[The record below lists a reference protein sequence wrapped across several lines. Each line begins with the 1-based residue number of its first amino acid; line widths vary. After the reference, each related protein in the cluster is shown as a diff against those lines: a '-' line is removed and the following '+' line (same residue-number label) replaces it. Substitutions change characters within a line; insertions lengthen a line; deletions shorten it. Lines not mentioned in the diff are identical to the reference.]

1 MIEFETK
8 IVGKVKIF
16 TDDIEETALKQVYDI
31 AENPFAE
38 QHIRIMPDV
47 HAGKGITIGFSGLI
61 DDYINPEHIGC
72 DIGCNVT
79 AEFFDKP
86 IPVDKYKEFEHKIK
100 KEVPMGFNIN
110 SASKVSWRDVIAYFN
125 KQLDNAYVATNGLIN
140 DIHFDT
146 EKDISDWLKNL
157 KMDEGKFYKSIS
169 SLGGGN
175 HFCEYDEFIDE
186 IDNVNKN
193 KYAIIVHCGSRNL
206 GLKVFNY
213 WNNIAKNNV
222 IDKHTIKQ
230 ITEYVKVNYDGD
242 KRNLKDA
249 INKAVNEYKAK
260 QHPGYLSGENLK
272 GYLTDMVICQ
282 AYAQLNHDIIHM
294 KIRHIYEKIAN
305 AKSINYISTMHNYID
320 FNCKTPIV
328 RKGAVRAN
336 SGEVFILPFNMRDGV
351 AICVGKGN
359 EDWNCTAPHGAGRKM
374 SRAIAKKTLN
384 VDNFQKTMAD
394 AGVYTTTAD
403 ATTLDEAPD
412 AYKSKD
418 EIIENIKP
426 TCDILYFMKPK
437 INIKAAE

>member
-8 IVGKVKIF
+8 TAGVVKIF

-31 AENPFAE
+31 AENKFAE
-38 QHIRIMPDV
+38 NHIRIMPDV

-61 DDYINPEHIGC
+61 GDYINPEHIGC

-86 IPVDKYKEFEHKIK
+86 IPVDKYEEFEHKIK
-100 KEVPMGFNIN
+100 KEIPMGFNIN
-110 SASKVSWRDVIAYFN
+110 SASKVSWRDLIAYINN
-125 KQLDNAYVATNGLIN
+125 KLDIARVSTHGLIN

-146 EKDISDWLKNL
+146 EKDISDWLKNI
-157 KMDEGKFYKSIS
+157 KMNEATFYQSIS

-186 IDNVNKN
+186 TNNVNKN

-213 WNNIAKNNV
+213 WNNIAKNHIISKDELHNITNNV
-222 IDKHTIKQ
+222 KNN
-230 ITEYVKVNYDGD
+230 YVGD
-242 KRNLKDA
+242 KKNIKNA
-249 INKAVNEYKAK
+249 INAAIAEY
-260 QHPGYLSGENLK
+260 QSHIHTGYLSGQHLR

-294 KIRHIYEKIAN
+294 KIRNIYNKIVN
-305 AKSINYISTMHNYID
+305 GKPIEYISSMHNYID
-320 FNCKTPIV
+320 FDCETPIV

-336 SGEVFILPFNMRDGV
+336 ANEIFILPFNMRDGV
-351 AICVGKGN
+351 AICKGKGN
-359 EDWNCTAPHGAGRKM
+359 EDWNFTAPHGAGRKM
-374 SRAIAKKTLN
+374 SRSAAKHNLN
-384 VDNFQKTMAD
+384 VDDFKKTMND
-394 AGVYTTTAD
+394 AGIYTTTAD
-403 ATTLDEAPD
+403 MSTLDEAPD
-412 AYKSKD
+412 AYKPKS
-418 EIIENIKP
+418 EIIENIKD
-426 TCDILYFMKPK
+426 TCDILYFMQPK

>member
-8 IVGKVKIF
+8 VVGKVKIF
-16 TDDIEETALKQVYDI
+16 TDDIEETALTQIYNI
-31 AENPFAE
+31 AETPFAE

-61 DDYINPEHIGC
+61 DKYINPEHIGC
-72 DIGCNVT
+72 DIGCYVT
-79 AEFFDKP
+79 AEFFNKP

-110 SASKVSWRDVIAYFN
+110 SASKVSWRDIITYFN

-140 DIHFDT
+140 DYHFNT
-146 EKDISDWLKNL
+146 ENDISNWLKNL

-175 HFCEYDEFIDE
+175 HFCEYDEFINE
-186 IDNVNKN
+186 TDNINKN

-260 QHPGYLSGENLK
+260 QHSGYLSGENLK

-282 AYAQLNHDIIHM
+282 AYAQLNHDIIHI
-294 KIRHIYEKIAN
+294 KIRHIYE
-305 AKSINYISTMHNYID
+305 
-320 FNCKTPIV
+320 
-328 RKGAVRAN
+328 
-336 SGEVFILPFNMRDGV
+336 
-351 AICVGKGN
+351 
-359 EDWNCTAPHGAGRKM
+359 
-374 SRAIAKKTLN
+374 
-384 VDNFQKTMAD
+384 
-394 AGVYTTTAD
+394 
-403 ATTLDEAPD
+403 
-412 AYKSKD
+412 
-418 EIIENIKP
+418 
-426 TCDILYFMKPK
+426 
-437 INIKAAE
+437 